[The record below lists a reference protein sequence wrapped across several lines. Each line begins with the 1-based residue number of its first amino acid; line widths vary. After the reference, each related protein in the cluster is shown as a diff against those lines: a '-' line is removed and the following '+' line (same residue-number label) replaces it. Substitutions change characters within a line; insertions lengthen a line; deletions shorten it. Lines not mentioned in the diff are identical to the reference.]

1 MFEPDCLSE
10 EFLMSTDETAID
22 MMLLKY
28 LNEDVTQGAVPFL
41 LKSKVYNTVHGY
53 TQNGE
58 DAKSQVT
65 KKRYFL
71 KYMHYVLVI

>member
-1 MFEPDCLSE
+1 
-10 EFLMSTDETAID
+10 MSTDETAID

-41 LKSKVYNTVHGY
+41 LKSKVYNYNNHGY